1 MIRLA
6 FLIHSNKTWIGGI
19 NVILNL
25 INLISN
31 TENLKKRIKIILIT
45 DSRKKISKFKI
56 NEKVEIIENSEFFDQ
71 NIFFKILDKLS
82 LILLGKTIFLEKL
95 LIKYKLNYISHTN
108 IATGNKSFT
117 KSIVWIPD
125 FQFLYFPQFF
135 SFTYRIIKKINIL
148 IYKNHAYKI
157 LLSSKTSAKD
167 LNKICKIKKQNLVIN
182 SFIFDVPSLK
192 KIKKKEYLKKKY
204 NLNDKFFYVP
214 NQYWIHKNHKI
225 VIKALNHI
233 KKNSKKQ
240 IIVYSSG
247 DRKDYR
253 YKDNFKNLMNLVKKN
268 KLNDNYIYLGLIPF
282 IDVMS
287 LIYYSTAVIN
297 PSLFEGWS
305 SSVEQAKAYNKK
317 IILSDIS
324 VHREQKPKNSFFFK
338 PKDFLY
344 LSNILIKL
352 NSSNQILSKKIN
364 LDLKKNKNK
373 YTYNYCKIIN

>member
-1 MIRLA
+1 M
-6 FLIHSNKTWIGGI
+6 
-19 NVILNL
+19 
-25 INLISN
+25 
-31 TENLKKRIKIILIT
+31 
-45 DSRKKISKFKI
+45 
-56 NEKVEIIENSEFFDQ
+56 
-71 NIFFKILDKLS
+71 
-82 LILLGKTIFLEKL
+82 
-95 LIKYKLNYISHTN
+95 
-108 IATGNKSFT
+108 
-117 KSIVWIPD
+117 
-125 FQFLYFPQFF
+125 
-135 SFTYRIIKKINIL
+135 
-148 IYKNHAYKI
+148 
-157 LLSSKTSAKD
+157 
-167 LNKICKIKKQNLVIN
+167 
-182 SFIFDVPSLK
+182 
-192 KIKKKEYLKKKY
+192 
-204 NLNDKFFYVP
+204 
-214 NQYWIHKNHKI
+214 
-225 VIKALNHI
+225 IKALNHI

-364 LDLKKNKNK
+364 LDLKKNINK